1 MGRARIIRPM
11 LVNEIGEVQLIEAL
25 ERVVSGQAAAPAKEG
40 RDDEVRLSIGD
51 DASAWEPPATTQ
63 VLTTDSLVEGVHF
76 RLDRTSWRDLGWKA
90 MAVNLSDVAAM
101 GCTPLHSLV
110 TLGLR
115 GDLPVDGLVEMYGG
129 MAEAY
134 SLYGGAIVGGDVVRS
149 ATFFMSVTM
158 NGAGLEGPDGPAGP
172 APLLKRS
179 CARPGDVIGVTGSL
193 GCSAGG
199 LRTWSDS
206 GSRPIA
212 DRTAAH
218 LRDAHNRPIPR
229 VGQGQ
234 GLVRAGVRAAMDV
247 SDGLVHDLGKLCAA
261 SGVGAVVHAEQAPAD
276 AFLREAYPEEWLD
289 LALTGGE
296 DYELLFTAPRRVMAA
311 AAAALDVPVTVI
323 GEIVEGE
330 PGVTVLGADGRPR
343 PMGAGGWEH
352 FRQDAAG

>member
-1 MGRARIIRPM
+1 
-11 LVNEIGEVQLIEAL
+11 
-25 ERVVSGQAAAPAKEG
+25 
-40 RDDEVRLSIGD
+40 
-51 DASAWEPPATTQ
+51 
-63 VLTTDSLVEGVHF
+63 
-76 RLDRTSWRDLGWKA
+76 
-90 MAVNLSDVAAM
+90 
-101 GCTPLHSLV
+101 
-110 TLGLR
+110 
-115 GDLPVDGLVEMYGG
+115 

-149 ATFFMSVTM
+149 PTFFLSVTM
-158 NGAGLEGPDGPAGP
+158 NGAGLEGSDGAAGA
-172 APLLKRS
+172 APILKRS

-206 GSRPIA
+206 ESRPIA
-212 DRTAAH
+212 DRTVAH

-229 VGQGQ
+229 VSQGQ

-276 AFLREAYPEEWLD
+276 AFLREAYPEGWLD

-296 DYELLFTAPRRVMAA
+296 DYELLFTAPRRVMEA

-323 GEIVEGE
+323 GEIVEGP
-330 PGVTVLGADGRPR
+330 PG
-343 PMGAGGWEH
+343 
-352 FRQDAAG
+352 